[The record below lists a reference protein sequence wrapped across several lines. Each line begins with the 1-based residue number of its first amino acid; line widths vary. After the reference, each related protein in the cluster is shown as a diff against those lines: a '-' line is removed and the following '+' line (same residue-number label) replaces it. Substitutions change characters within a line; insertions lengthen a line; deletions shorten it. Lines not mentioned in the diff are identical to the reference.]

1 MGFHRLLCQLPGTV
15 RSRFDVVS
23 KGELAYITNRKSL
36 SNNSNKSTLRLT
48 GDPSTNVP
56 GAKPESRAQRHGSAL
71 VCYQGHAPSTP
82 VWSASIAPCSYYYSQ
97 IMVD

>member
-1 MGFHRLLCQLPGTV
+1 MSSHRLLRQLLGTV

-23 KGELAYITNRKSL
+23 KGELAYITNRKSSS
-36 SNNSNKSTLRLT
+36 SNGNKSTLRLT

-97 IMVD
+97 IMVY